1 MTPLVLNI
9 PQYKRLP
16 TLRWHGLETCVI
28 VTRGTHWGNP
38 FVMLEEKDR
47 ERVCDDFE
55 AYAHWRLTYEPH
67 WLDAL
72 KGKHLVC
79 VCAPKRCH
87 ADTLL
92 RLANPRLNVGQ

>member
-1 MTPLVLNI
+1 
-9 PQYKRLP
+9 
-16 TLRWHGLETCVI
+16 VI